1 MEKLELPRSFLSLR
15 HSTAIIFLL
24 IAAYTLQT
32 ADALFSYNT
41 CVNEEGI
48 SSKAT
53 VSSFTAN
60 QFYNICPESLS
71 STAPLSQPICG
82 DGSAF
87 SFYFSKPTQK
97 KENRDKILIEFLGG
111 GACWNTDTCGQQSD
125 SLAISETWNAFVG
138 YSCSET
144 QALMSSYGESM
155 SFLCARQVGEVDFT
169 EYNTIIVPYC
179 TQDVHMGDRFMAYD
193 GGEVYH
199 HGAHNMNSVLQWIY
213 VNFPNPSHIALTG
226 CSAGATSLPIVYD
239 LIGKHY
245 NSSIT
250 GGRST
255 SISVIMDSAVYLTPQ
270 YFLSNSIE
278 NWNPRTVMNLVN
290 FNYEKWQ
297 NDETFSTKLWDHVL
311 QRGWEKDKWGF
322 LSHTY
327 VSAKLVN
334 DTSLVNC
341 MHVDELH
348 HYILLFNLSSV
359 KF

>member
-1 MEKLELPRSFLSLR
+1 M
-15 HSTAIIFLL
+15 
-24 IAAYTLQT
+24 
-32 ADALFSYNT
+32 
-41 CVNEEGI
+41 G
-48 SSKAT
+48 
-53 VSSFTAN
+53 
-60 QFYNICPESLS
+60 
-71 STAPLSQPICG
+71 G

-144 QALMSSYGESM
+144 QALMSSYGEST

-297 NDETFSTKLWDHVL
+297 NDETFFIDGEGHCTLGLYYGLQVEGFEDWAENIFKMSVL
-311 QRGWEKDKWGF
+311 PSDTPSATSEDTASPSKSPTR
-322 LSHTY
+322 S
-327 VSAKLVN
+327 SAKKSKKSKSSKVLKAKKGKKVKEAKM
-334 DTSLVNC
+334 LR
-341 MHVDELH
+341 
-348 HYILLFNLSSV
+348 LLMEPESN
-359 KF
+359 